1 MLYIGRCT
9 LAVTMDLTERK
20 ITKIAREASKL
31 AVRTL
36 KEDGIG
42 TAEYDFIHLVRHH
55 PGITQAEV
63 REQLRVDKG
72 AAARRAASLEAKG
85 YLIRQ
90 ANPKDGRSQLLFAT
104 EKAEGLRNSKAQVE
118 TTFYEWL
125 LAELPE
131 EEKEAFCKTLDT
143 LYWRTKQER
152 RAGFV
157 NVAKCVEE
165 GAGEDETD
173 TGDSEK
179 GSDPVL
185 FQNPVDCA
193 AGGNNLRSDL

>member
-1 MLYIGRCT
+1 MLHIGRCT

-55 PGITQAEV
+55 PGITQAKV

-131 EEKEAFCKTLDT
+131 AEKAAFCKTLDT
-143 LYWRTKQER
+143 IYRRSKQES
-152 RAGFV
+152 RAGFPHIT
-157 NVAKCVEE
+157 ALTEQGEGERHEKAAASAGPGRLLFPGGIR
-165 GAGEDETD
+165 GAGGHHRD
-173 TGDSEK
+173 
-179 GSDPVL
+179 GSPL
-185 FQNPVDCA
+185 
-193 AGGNNLRSDL
+193 

>member
-1 MLYIGRCT
+1 MLHIGRCT

-72 AAARRAASLEAKG
+72 AAARRAASLESEIFG
-85 YLIRQ
+85 IRTY
-90 ANPKDGRSQLLFAT
+90 P
-104 EKAEGLRNSKAQVE
+104 
-118 TTFYEWL
+118 L

-131 EEKEAFCKTLDT
+131 AEKAAFCKTLDT
-143 LYWRTKQER
+143 IYRRSKQES
-152 RAGFV
+152 RAGFPHIT
-157 NVAKCVEE
+157 ALTEQGE
-165 GAGEDETD
+165 GERHE
-173 TGDSEK
+173 
-179 GSDPVL
+179 
-185 FQNPVDCA
+185 
-193 AGGNNLRSDL
+193 